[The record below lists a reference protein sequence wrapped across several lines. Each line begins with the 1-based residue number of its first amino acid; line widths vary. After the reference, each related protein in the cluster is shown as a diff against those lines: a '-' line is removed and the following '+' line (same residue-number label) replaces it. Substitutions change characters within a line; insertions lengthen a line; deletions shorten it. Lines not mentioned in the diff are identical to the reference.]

1 MRPVAVSIQ
10 LNHTLVIHERFTES
24 VHGNEDGFSGPTI
37 EKFHD
42 DVQEAHTGAI
52 GAHDGFR
59 NFAFALKAVQPA
71 LRVEQLFLK
80 LAICTAPFCILFLL
94 GLLGL
99 PIALVSTCLIRL
111 SLMEDTVMSV
121 FLA

>member
-24 VHGNEDGFSGPTI
+24 VHGNEDWFSGPTI

-59 NFAFALKAVQPA
+59 NLAFALKAVQPA

-80 LAICTAPFCILFLL
+80 LAIGTATFRCHFLL
-94 GLLGL
+94 ELLRLRYERCSRGR
-99 PIALVSTCLIRL
+99 ISL
-111 SLMEDTVMSV
+111 SLQ
-121 FLA
+121 